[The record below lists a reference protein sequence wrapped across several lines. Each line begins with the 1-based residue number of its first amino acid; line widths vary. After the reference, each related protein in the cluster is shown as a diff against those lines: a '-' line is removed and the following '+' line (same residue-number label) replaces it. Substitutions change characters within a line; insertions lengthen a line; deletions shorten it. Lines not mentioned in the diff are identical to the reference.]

1 MILMII
7 LIGLCCKIKLRIIYF
22 ARENQQLIID
32 KHLKQYLCKLFDSLE
47 GIEHVHISFS
57 SLTDF

>member
-1 MILMII
+1 M
-7 LIGLCCKIKLRIIYF
+7 
-22 ARENQQLIID
+22 ENQQLVID